1 MNITKRPWAA
11 VILVMS
17 LGVMAQMAGSA
28 QRASANPLFGVW
40 RVSEITY
47 TGPNAKKVSSPQ
59 PGIFIV
65 TGRYYSMQ
73 AVISD
78 TPRREIPSHNA
89 TLPQYGMAFKN
100 FAADSGTYDVT
111 GNELTFKPV
120 VAKTPAVLDY
130 SVVDTFE
137 LEGTDTMWLTQKSD
151 QGGLVANPVTIKLLR
166 VE

>member
-1 MNITKRPWAA
+1 MNITMRPLT
-11 VILVMS
+11 VVFLVMT
-17 LGVMAQMAGSA
+17 LGVMAQMAGFA

-47 TGPNAKKVSSPQ
+47 TGSNARTVSSPQ

-89 TLPQYGMAFKN
+89 TLPQYGMAFKS
-100 FAADSGTYDVT
+100 FAADSGTYDMT
-111 GNELTFKPV
+111 GNELTFKPI
-120 VAKTPAVLDY
+120 VAKTPTVLDY
-130 SVVDTFE
+130 SVVDTFRM
-137 LEGTDTMWLTQKSD
+137 EGTATLWLTQKSD
-151 QGGLVANPVTIKLLR
+151 QRGPVANPVTIKLLR